1 MAEFTNDAKKML
13 QLLGG
18 KENVVSFTHCAT
30 RMRFVLQDNKKAD
43 IKKIEELSCVKGS
56 FTQGGQFQVIIG
68 NKVSFFY
75 DEFVEV
81 SGIEG
86 VSKAEVKSEA
96 KGNLNILQRLLAN
109 LSEIFAP
116 IIPAIVVGGLILGFR
131 NIIGDIALLNG
142 GTQTITQVYPFWS
155 GVYDFLWLIGEAIFI
170 FLPVVITYSVCKK
183 MNSDPVLGIIL
194 GLTLVSPQLM
204 GASDYVRAVA
214 EGTEIKAWDFGAFQI
229 NMVGYQS
236 QVIPAILVGIVFSII
251 YKFLKK
257 HVPEMISMIVVPF
270 FSLVPSVLLA
280 HTIIGP
286 FGRVIG
292 DGLAKVIQIGF
303 DSSFS
308 WLVSGIYGMAYPLLV
323 ITGLHHAML
332 PIDLQ
337 AAEVVGGIYTFPVV
351 ALNNIAQASAVVA
364 FVLLHRKDER
374 AKEVGIPSFI
384 SGYLGVTEPA
394 MFGINLKYLYPFVGA
409 MLANGVTGLISRAIG
424 IIANS
429 VGVGGLPAFLSMK
442 AQYMLP
448 FIGVMAI
455 NVVLSILFTILLS
468 KTRLNSENKKPKE
481 AGQEAIENENER
493 AQEGGSKPEEFIAP
507 MTGKVY
513 KINEIEDKVFSS
525 GAIGDGIA
533 IEMEEPEV
541 LSPFSGEIAAAFP
554 TKHAYGI
561 KTTGGREVMIHLGMD
576 TVELHGEGF
585 ECFVE
590 VGDKVSQGDLIARV
604 DIDFVR
610 SKGKSLVS
618 PVVFSDNEPIEVVR
632 SGMKVK
638 SGDKGIINC

>member
-1 MAEFTNDAKKML
+1 MAEFTNDAKEML

-18 KENVVSFTHCAT
+18 KENVISFTHCAT

-43 IKKIEELSCVKGS
+43 IEKIEELSCVKGS

-96 KGNLNILQRLLAN
+96 KGNLNVLQRLLAN
-109 LSEIFAP
+109 LAEIFAP

-131 NIIGDIALLNG
+131 NIIGDIALLND
-142 GTQTITQVYPFWS
+142 GTQTITQVYPFWQ

-236 QVIPAILVGIVFSII
+236 QVIPAILVGIVFSIF

-270 FSLVPSVLLA
+270 FSLVPAVLLA

-292 DGLAKVIQIGF
+292 DSLAKVIQVGF

-364 FVLLHRKDER
+364 FVLLHRKDEKAR
-374 AKEVGIPSFI
+374 EVGIPSFI

-448 FIGVMAI
+448 FIGVMII
-455 NVVLSILFTILLS
+455 NIILSILFTILLS
-468 KTRLNSENKKPKE
+468 KTRLNSENKKTKTEEEVNGDKE
-481 AGQEAIENENER
+481 KVIEEKNFVT
-493 AQEGGSKPEEFIAP
+493 EEFIAP
-507 MTGKVY
+507 MTGMVY

-525 GAIGDGIA
+525 GVIGDGIA
-533 IEMEEPEV
+533 IELEESDVFAP
-541 LSPFSGEIAAAFP
+541 LSGEIVATFP

-561 KTTGGREVMIHLGMD
+561 RADNGREVMIHLGMD
-576 TVELHGEGF
+576 TVELKGEGF
-585 ECFVE
+585 ECLVK
-590 VGDKVSQGDLIARV
+590 VGDKVKQGDVIARV
-604 DIDFVR
+604 DVAYIH
-610 SKGKSLVS
+610 STGKSLVS
-618 PVVFSDNEPIEVVR
+618 PVVFSDNEPIEVMR

-638 SGDKGIINC
+638 AGETGIINC